1 VTATAEYL
9 FAKTDEMLA
18 LLAEWVNCDSP
29 TPDREAVNVMG
40 DLLAQAFRNAGAT
53 VEKLPQREVGDQ
65 LLATWGEGPGQILLL
80 CHFDTVWP
88 LGEAA
93 RRPFKIT
100 GERAVGP
107 GIYDMRG
114 GIVVGLYALKALRA
128 VEFTPSRRLVFLLT
142 SDEEM
147 GSRASRERI
156 EEEARRSDYVLVLE
170 PSRQGGVTTARK
182 GVGRFS
188 LKVSGRAAHSGVE
201 PQKGVNALEEL
212 AHQILRLQ
220 RMNDFRRGVTVSV
233 GLADGGSRV
242 NVVPAEAW
250 AEIDL
255 RVPTREDGERM
266 TQAILGLTPVLK
278 GAGLEVSGGVVR
290 PPWAPT
296 PEDQALY
303 QRARQVGER
312 LGMEVEETASG
323 GGSDA
328 NFTAALGVPTL
339 DGLGVAGGGAHSVE
353 EWIEIASLPR
363 RAALLAEL
371 IMELQGRGGL
381 W

>member
-312 LGMEVEETASG
+312 LGMEVEETTSG

-339 DGLGVAGGGAHSVE
+339 DGLGVAGGGAHSVD
-353 EWIEIASLPR
+353 EWIEIDSLPR